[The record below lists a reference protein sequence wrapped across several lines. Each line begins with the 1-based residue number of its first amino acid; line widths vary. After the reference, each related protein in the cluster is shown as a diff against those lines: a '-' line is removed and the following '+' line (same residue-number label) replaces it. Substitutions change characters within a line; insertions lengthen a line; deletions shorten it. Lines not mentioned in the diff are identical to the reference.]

1 MEGERLQDTHFV
13 WLRGAMGIAHQR
25 REAGSSMGD
34 CVKGNWGAT
43 EMRLLFQCD
52 LDTTTL
58 ARLVREFPERYASS

>member
-1 MEGERLQDTHFV
+1 
-13 WLRGAMGIAHQR
+13 MGIAHQR

-58 ARLVREFPERYASS
+58 ARLVREFPERYAFS